1 MSTMDIRNLYP
12 FQSSVGKPSLRSGTQ
27 QENELLRPPYTT
39 RVSEVLPEMSEY
51 TWIRECKKRFIVP
64 STISLRE
71 SRNSA
76 EYYLDCCNVETDF
89 EMLKELIDSYGLLLT
104 SEKNWQNKIISRFEI
119 LDYAVRDFLSYLA
132 VAGQKKYLLAV
143 DELSNT
149 LFNYKQALESQA
161 ISDCSVNMF
170 RRGSF
175 SSTEVTVQPKSGFIF
190 TDSEQTQIRSSLR
203 GSSAIL
209 SDELNVLLSNSQADV
224 NEHQNEMDL
233 DVDVSVTPFL
243 DDVELGNGLK
253 SAPGNNS
260 SMAFEIAVDK
270 LVETT
275 NSNDVFINAGYKV
288 TTFKAT
294 SKEPC
299 NSNYTH
305 PCESCADT
313 DSELVSSD
321 YEDDGFLEDT
331 DSEPLEF
338 DEVFAEADDVPGVL
352 IDHLILECQPEGD
365 LQPDLDVPLTPFLD
379 DLEVGKRL
387 KSVPGNILS
396 VALKIAVD
404 KLVETTNYYSEFGSF
419 DYEDNVFLED
429 TDSEPSEFEKVDVE
443 ADAVI
448 LGVNPEYQEVEY
460 PCMNTS
466 QVVFDVPGVL
476 IDYLTLE
483 PQPDAELEP
492 ELMDNTILMDQ
503 LILEPCPDVE
513 LRPELL
519 SKQVLMHQ
527 SVLEPQPDVLPDV
540 VHAEIYDQETVLE
553 PLGYDVSCSESYAI
567 SGPLEEHLIS
577 GSSSLEKPG
586 VMHLENVADH
596 HNHSTLTPY
605 CGSSPAMYQDG
616 SRSPLRKDNFGLL
629 VGLHI
634 FSFTL
639 ILIGMCVLGINEIF
653 GTLLVLFLYLMPDQV
668 FIDPETGNRS
678 AIQGG
683 SLPVVFPFSSI
694 ILSMFELKDVG
705 ASIRAENLVGF
716 SADLDPTLEKI
727 LIFSLTLFY
736 LYSMFPLIPITL
748 LVFGMG
754 DNGTFQETEGLLVSL
769 LDLYPTKKIVLIFYP
784 NPSLKKILIS
794 SLVFIDLW
802 LMFPLIPITL
812 LVFGMGDI
820 EAVIRA
826 EDPVSLF
833 ADSDPTLRKKS
844 KSKSSFPFLSILLP
858 LTLIILLVF
867 GVGDNKA
874 KNRGNHSFWYRAHTL
889 WEEVI
894 SYCWAEYLV
903 NFFTDLDLTLREKT
917 QPESIFLCLLIMLSL
932 PPIILWMFGV
942 GENETIDR
950 GNQEFWF
957 SEDSPWKEF
966 IHYVW
971 ADYLVNLST
980 DLDPTLRKK
989 QGPGSSFGYFLLVFP
1004 LISIIL
1010 LMFGMGDNEAHS
1022 RDDHKFWFREEPPWG
1037 GDLVF
1042 KLNSSSSFK
1051 ISQNTEVIIID
1062 DLLAAIGKY
1071 CGFLLAIICLCGLK
1085 NQLFGIYI
1093 VICRNTTFNRVNNF
1107 AQTSYHVQTL
1117 LIPMTIIPP
1126 VSAIAN
1132 KLAKELDET
1141 IKYEHTWMQ
1150 AMREE
1155 LQGQMTIIPKLIATR
1170 SILLTGN
1177 RPFWKEYDKALV
1189 ISKPLVMCRFVN
1201 SDEPLV
1207 KLAKL
1212 VNKMESREEKVEHLV
1227 DVSEVLVLPP
1237 LLSPHYTYECMDAG
1251 RRVKG
1256 RAKRHQVMCGPLP
1269 PLLDPGPA
1277 VEAHAPYE
1285 WREH

>member
-1 MSTMDIRNLYP
+1 MDIRNLYP

-243 DDVELGNGLK
+243 DDVELG
-253 SAPGNNS
+253 
-260 SMAFEIAVDK
+260 
-270 LVETT
+270 
-275 NSNDVFINAGYKV
+275 
-288 TTFKAT
+288 
-294 SKEPC
+294 
-299 NSNYTH
+299 
-305 PCESCADT
+305 
-313 DSELVSSD
+313 
-321 YEDDGFLEDT
+321 
-331 DSEPLEF
+331 
-338 DEVFAEADDVPGVL
+338 
-352 IDHLILECQPEGD
+352 
-365 LQPDLDVPLTPFLD
+365 
-379 DLEVGKRL
+379 KRL

-586 VMHLENVADH
+586 VMLLENVADH
-596 HNHSTLTPY
+596 HNHSTFIPDHNHSTLTPY

>member
-1 MSTMDIRNLYP
+1 
-12 FQSSVGKPSLRSGTQ
+12 
-27 QENELLRPPYTT
+27 
-39 RVSEVLPEMSEY
+39 
-51 TWIRECKKRFIVP
+51 
-64 STISLRE
+64 
-71 SRNSA
+71 
-76 EYYLDCCNVETDF
+76 
-89 EMLKELIDSYGLLLT
+89 
-104 SEKNWQNKIISRFEI
+104 
-119 LDYAVRDFLSYLA
+119 
-132 VAGQKKYLLAV
+132 
-143 DELSNT
+143 
-149 LFNYKQALESQA
+149 
-161 ISDCSVNMF
+161 
-170 RRGSF
+170 
-175 SSTEVTVQPKSGFIF
+175 
-190 TDSEQTQIRSSLR
+190 
-203 GSSAIL
+203 
-209 SDELNVLLSNSQADV
+209 
-224 NEHQNEMDL
+224 
-233 DVDVSVTPFL
+233 
-243 DDVELGNGLK
+243 
-253 SAPGNNS
+253 
-260 SMAFEIAVDK
+260 
-270 LVETT
+270 
-275 NSNDVFINAGYKV
+275 
-288 TTFKAT
+288 
-294 SKEPC
+294 
-299 NSNYTH
+299 
-305 PCESCADT
+305 
-313 DSELVSSD
+313 
-321 YEDDGFLEDT
+321 
-331 DSEPLEF
+331 
-338 DEVFAEADDVPGVL
+338 
-352 IDHLILECQPEGD
+352 
-365 LQPDLDVPLTPFLD
+365 
-379 DLEVGKRL
+379 
-387 KSVPGNILS
+387 
-396 VALKIAVD
+396 
-404 KLVETTNYYSEFGSF
+404 
-419 DYEDNVFLED
+419 
-429 TDSEPSEFEKVDVE
+429 
-443 ADAVI
+443 
-448 LGVNPEYQEVEY
+448 
-460 PCMNTS
+460 
-466 QVVFDVPGVL
+466 
-476 IDYLTLE
+476 
-483 PQPDAELEP
+483 
-492 ELMDNTILMDQ
+492 
-503 LILEPCPDVE
+503 
-513 LRPELL
+513 
-519 SKQVLMHQ
+519 
-527 SVLEPQPDVLPDV
+527 
-540 VHAEIYDQETVLE
+540 
-553 PLGYDVSCSESYAI
+553 
-567 SGPLEEHLIS
+567 
-577 GSSSLEKPG
+577 
-586 VMHLENVADH
+586 
-596 HNHSTLTPY
+596 
-605 CGSSPAMYQDG
+605 
-616 SRSPLRKDNFGLL
+616 
-629 VGLHI
+629 
-634 FSFTL
+634 
-639 ILIGMCVLGINEIF
+639 
-653 GTLLVLFLYLMPDQV
+653 
-668 FIDPETGNRS
+668 
-678 AIQGG
+678 
-683 SLPVVFPFSSI
+683 
-694 ILSMFELKDVG
+694 
-705 ASIRAENLVGF
+705 
-716 SADLDPTLEKI
+716 
-727 LIFSLTLFY
+727 
-736 LYSMFPLIPITL
+736 
-748 LVFGMG
+748 MG

-833 ADSDPTLRKKS
+833 ADSDQTLR
-844 KSKSSFPFLSILLP
+844 
-858 LTLIILLVF
+858 
-867 GVGDNKA
+867 
-874 KNRGNHSFWYRAHTL
+874 
-889 WEEVI
+889 
-894 SYCWAEYLV
+894 
-903 NFFTDLDLTLREKT
+903 
-917 QPESIFLCLLIMLSL
+917 
-932 PPIILWMFGV
+932 
-942 GENETIDR
+942 
-950 GNQEFWF
+950 
-957 SEDSPWKEF
+957 EDSPWKEF